1 MAGTLPI
8 SVAERRLTVTR
19 WDLLA
24 VLLVLGV
31 MVFLAEASRHLL
43 APLTDLQMTPISLDP
58 ANLPEYAA
66 RTTLRMLAALVLSLV
81 FTFTYATLAAKNK
94 HAELLLVPLL
104 DILQSVPIL
113 GFISVTVVFF
123 MSLVP
128 GRVLGAEFA
137 AVFAIFTSQAWN
149 MAFSFYQSLRTV
161 PTELVE
167 ASHVFRL
174 SPWMRFWR
182 LDVPFAMPQLI
193 FNMMLSM
200 SGSWFFVVASEAISV
215 GNTTITLPGVGS
227 YIALAIEQRS
237 LVAVAWAIGT
247 MLVVILLYDQLLF
260 RPLVAWSDR
269 FRFEQEAGALPP
281 RSWVLDVL
289 RRSGVVARLGDQLSL
304 VWRRSLPRRLLHSN
318 AKPTN
323 AKPTNAKP
331 MVARPDRDDRWIA
344 PLWTAAV
351 AALALLAIWQIGR
364 FIADGVNLA
373 EVGKALL
380 LGVATLVRVVV
391 LIAIASVIWVPI
403 GVAIG
408 IRPHLSNLIQPV
420 AQFLAAFPANLL
432 FPIAVSAI
440 VAFRL
445 NPDIWLS
452 PLMILGTQWY
462 ILFNVIAGAAAI
474 PAELRDAGTNLQV
487 HGWLWWRKIGLPAVF
502 PYYVTGAITASG
514 GSWNASIVA
523 EVATW
528 GDVRLQANGLG
539 AYIAVATEAGDFHR
553 IVLGIVIMSSFV
565 VVINR
570 AFWRPLYW
578 YAERKFR
585 LG

>member
-167 ASHVFRL
+167 ASHMFRL

-237 LVAVAWAIGT
+237 LGAVAWAIGT

-323 AKPTNAKP
+323 ARPTKVKPT
-331 MVARPDRDDRWIA
+331 VAQPDRDDRWIA
-344 PLWTAAV
+344 RAWTAAV